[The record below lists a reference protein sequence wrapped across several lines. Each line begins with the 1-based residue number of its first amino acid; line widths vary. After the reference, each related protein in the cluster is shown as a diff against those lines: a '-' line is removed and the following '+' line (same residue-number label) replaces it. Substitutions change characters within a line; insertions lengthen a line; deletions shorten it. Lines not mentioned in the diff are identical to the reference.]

1 MNDSIAVLEELV
13 CMKICRHLEESV
25 TEDFHILNPVKSI
38 DSDLVIMDA
47 VSNQIPSLLEHLH
60 EIRLNR
66 ERVSST
72 SPEAFISNLDG
83 VVIAHGFDDGG
94 EPMLSGRNV
103 LILDAAAQIRTFIYH
118 VAY

>member
-1 MNDSIAVLEELV
+1 
-13 CMKICRHLEESV
+13 
-25 TEDFHILNPVKSI
+25 
-38 DSDLVIMDA
+38 MDA

-83 VVIAHGFDDGG
+83 VVIAHGLDDGG